1 LPLTTQ
7 VLPARRSRPSLPCHC
22 GGKCSVSLLRT
33 CDGLGFNSGPYLAR
47 GPSRA
52 KPGWPVGRRR
62 DAVGRRRAVGCG
74 PSQPRN
80 GPCYQGAPNGHLSD
94 VHRAK
99 TGGWHLGAVGGICAR
114 LWPWSGLLA
123 RAGSNSSQLP
133 HGAESRAVS
142 NGPAMV
148 QNATDE
154 GIVADA
160 LLRCT
165 LSLDGSWA
173 RCFLYCAVGIH
184 RAAGIC
190 PGIIQGGAIARA
202 REVSM
207 GASDIKHPVGTLR
220 AR

>member
-1 LPLTTQ
+1 MGAGQ
-7 VLPARRSRPSLPCHC
+7 A
-22 GGKCSVSLLRT
+22 
-33 CDGLGFNSGPYLAR
+33 
-47 GPSRA
+47 SRA
-52 KPGWPVGRRR
+52 TGRATRARQMGTYRTFTAPKP
-62 DAVGRRRAVGCG
+62 
-74 PSQPRN
+74 
-80 GPCYQGAPNGHLSD
+80 
-94 VHRAK
+94 
-99 TGGWHLGAVGGICAR
+99 GGWHLGAVGGICAR

-142 NGPAMV
+142 NGPAVV

-165 LSLDGSWA
+165 LSLDGSWT

>member
-1 LPLTTQ
+1 LALI
-7 VLPARRSRPSLPCHC
+7 
-22 GGKCSVSLLRT
+22 
-33 CDGLGFNSGPYLAR
+33 GP
-47 GPSRA
+47 
-52 KPGWPVGRRR
+52 
-62 DAVGRRRAVGCG
+62 
-74 PSQPRN
+74 
-80 GPCYQGAPNGHLSD
+80 
-94 VHRAK
+94 
-99 TGGWHLGAVGGICAR
+99 
-114 LWPWSGLLA
+114 
-123 RAGSNSSQLP
+123 AGSNSSQLP

-190 PGIIQGGAIARA
+190 PGI
-202 REVSM
+202 
-207 GASDIKHPVGTLR
+207 
-220 AR
+220 